1 MFCFLLQATYLD
13 SYRLHFWQQQGVMM
27 IEVSSQYDRSRKANE
42 REKYKINQQAFQ
54 RIGIESKRIFCKTV
68 QT

>member
-1 MFCFLLQATYLD
+1 
-13 SYRLHFWQQQGVMM
+13 M
-27 IEVSSQYDRSRKANE
+27 IEVSSQYGRGRETHE